1 MTERKKMLEVK
12 QLKQVFNAGSKNEVT
27 AIHDM
32 SFDIYEGEIFGL
44 VGESGCGK
52 STTGRTLMKLY
63 QATAGEIIFEGKEI
77 NHIKKRNELLAFRK
91 NIQMIFQNPYA
102 SLNPRMTIMETIAG
116 GIDVYQLAKTKE
128 ERREKVYEL
137 LELVGLSREFA
148 TRYPR
153 ELSGGQCQRVGIARA
168 LAVSPKFII
177 ADEAISALDV
187 SIQAQVVNLLKELK
201 ATKKLTYL
209 FIAHDLSMVKY
220 ISDRIGVM
228 NGGRLLELAPADELY
243 QAPLHPYTESL
254 LSAVPVPDP
263 EEERVRERVTYDS
276 AAHQYTDAEYPAMR
290 EITEGHFVYCTEEEV
305 TSYQAKLKKKSK
317 LYKWSNHET
326 KKPLSHV

>member
-1 MTERKKMLEVK
+1 MIEQKKILEVK

-63 QATAGEIIFEGKEI
+63 QATAGEIIFEGKDTRK
-77 NHIKKRNELLAFRK
+77 IKKRNELLAFRK
-91 NIQMIFQNPYA
+91 NIQMIFQDPYA

-263 EEERVRERVTYDS
+263 EEERARERVIYDPT
-276 AAHQYTDAEYPAMR
+276 AHQYTEADQPAMR
-290 EITEGHFVYCTEEEV
+290 EITAGHFVYCTVAEV
-305 TSYQAKLKKKSK
+305 AIYQEKLRVKK
-317 LYKWSNHET
+317 LA
-326 KKPLSHV
+326 PQIA